1 LYAEENWIN
10 KQVEPHR
17 TNIYDMNKLLFFSLI
32 ALILMSCN
40 KPPKYDLVIEKVNLF
55 DGYED
60 LGTVNVAINDDT
72 IAAITAKK
80 LHAGSTIDGSGKFM
94 IPGLVNAHVH
104 ANSLEDLKEGY
115 PLGILTLLNMHTGLE
130 EREIGWKTMTK
141 DSIGFSTLYGAGH
154 AATVPGGHPTQFS
167 PDMETINDSLS
178 VEDWINHRI
187 SKKVDYI
194 KIVHTLGGWMDEP
207 TAPTLDY
214 DKIKR
219 LIGLAHSNGFKAVVH
234 VGEVEEM
241 ETIAKF
247 KPDGFV
253 HMLSMK
259 KDIPVPD
266 SYYTTIS
273 SSGAFVVPTAGIN
286 LKSMDG
292 LPPFMR
298 EWISNNLLDA
308 TESAEIIKKMYEA
321 GILIVAGTDAQEGQM
336 NFGEDYFLELEL
348 YKMAGLSN
356 IEVLKT
362 ATGNAAKAFDLPIG
376 EIKKGS
382 KATFVLL
389 NANPLNDLANLRKV
403 EQVWKNGKT
412 N

>member
-1 LYAEENWIN
+1 
-10 KQVEPHR
+10 
-17 TNIYDMNKLLFFSLI
+17 
-32 ALILMSCN
+32 
-40 KPPKYDLVIEKVNLF
+40 
-55 DGYED
+55 
-60 LGTVNVAINDDT
+60 
-72 IAAITAKK
+72 
-80 LHAGSTIDGSGKFM
+80 
-94 IPGLVNAHVH
+94 
-104 ANSLEDLKEGY
+104 
-115 PLGILTLLNMHTGLE
+115 MHTGLE
-130 EREIGWKTMTK
+130 ERELGWKTMTK

-207 TAPTLDY
+207 AAPTLDY
-214 DKIKR
+214 DKIKK

-273 SSGAFVVPTAGIN
+273 SSGTFVVPTAGIN
-286 LKSMDG
+286 LKPMDG

-308 TESAEIIKKMYEA
+308 KESAEIIKKMHEA

-356 IEVLKT
+356 LEVLKT